1 MRRLDLDFQRRP
13 GPSPLAWGVLALSLV
28 TLGGLVWSHDQLR
41 REVDSMRAA
50 TSQAQRSAT
59 SGNALASREPA
70 TAEMA
75 AARAA
80 LEQIGLPW
88 DDVFSALESA
98 AHKDVAL
105 LAVNP
110 DPRKRQL
117 RLAAEARNL
126 AAMLAFHQ
134 RLEKATHL
142 RDVALTDHEMAADDP
157 QHPVRFNIV
166 ATWVIAP

>member
-1 MRRLDLDFQRRP
+1 MRRLDLDFQKRP

-41 REVDSMRAA
+41 READTMRAVA
-50 TSQAQRSAT
+50 GKAQRSTTAG
-59 SGNALASREPA
+59 SPLASHEPA
-70 TAEMA
+70 SAEMA
-75 AARAA
+75 AARLA

-88 DDVFSALESA
+88 DDVFLALESA
-98 AHKDVAL
+98 SHKDIAL

-126 AAMLAFHQ
+126 GAMLAYHQ
-134 RLEKATHL
+134 RLEKASHL
-142 RDVALTDHEMAADDP
+142 RDVALTDHEVAADDP